1 MSTDGDSKLR
11 TGVQQRGRCYP
22 IPDARTP
29 AGSRECRIPL
39 HGHSHG
45 NTVFDAQTDYRVN
58 GAARRPRW
66 IGYWQKSCLVGN
78 LLGTG
83 DLTAMLR
90 STVVVAISVAAW
102 VTPSL
107 AQEGPGGDA
116 LAAYV
121 DSLERITTADALDRI
136 EPRWNP
142 AVHYFP
148 VVFGRL
154 RLGFYQLRAAQLSGD
169 IADYKHALETFERT
183 TIEAPNQPEAWYA
196 FGLTNID
203 MRRREFPDRSVTQQ
217 HMSGYT
223 RYYLGGREALLQSLA
238 VEPEFMPSLELLLE
252 IVVEE
257 GDRVQ
262 PAGVLAAMRT
272 AARLMPDDPRP
283 LLVLGRSDRKEGK
296 LNEALARFQH
306 YGAVGGDPGV
316 ARLEASRTLFA
327 LDRTGEAVSAY
338 WSGLKYPGPRGRAL
352 YRTDLSWVAIQS
364 EISAFDRLEVDSL
377 NAWVTDFW
385 ANRDAESVRPT
396 GDRIREHLR
405 RWVLVHRQFRV
416 SRPEGRAPSN
426 PPWLFER
433 PLACTDG
440 RDRSLDGVDFL
451 NPSRPKDLRG
461 WEPFLDNRAP
471 IYMRHG
477 EPIRRVWSNVNA
489 AGGFDPLTVPT
500 LVPGTVARAGFAD
513 IEVPATPHDFLARPQ
528 IWEAWA
534 FWIDGEPRFFSFA
547 GSAALGSGAP
557 TTLSSR
563 VPTRRSEWY
572 WYAMDLLADSFGNF
586 GNQVRRDLA
595 RSRHDALAREAGLPR
610 ALPSTRCTRS
620 YQRWLQRSESD
631 MDLAVH
637 TDGYVLFFPANL
649 FPTIQAYG
657 LPGLHP
663 TADGTI
669 LVVYSVPLEH
679 LIVEKAPDSSPA
691 VSLRFRISALDSTT
705 GQRLWADT
713 TRLFQVPRQAQAGT
727 HLTGYLEMKAPP
739 GSYAIRIAVQQTD
752 SLAGNAVILPEQ
764 VVTWAAGPAL
774 ELSDLITGRHDDNTL
789 YWFGQEPVLLNPLD
803 TFLPDGTVEVFYV
816 QGGLRPG
823 EMYRTTV
830 MLTRLGKD
838 KRLLSLSFEEV
849 AQHGLESKQR
859 GIALQDLEAG
869 TYRLT
874 LTLQELGT
882 TRMVQRQRILN
893 VFQPK

>member
-1 MSTDGDSKLR
+1 MFEG
-11 TGVQQRGRCYP
+11 
-22 IPDARTP
+22 
-29 AGSRECRIPL
+29 
-39 HGHSHG
+39 
-45 NTVFDAQTDYRVN
+45 QTDYRVN
-58 GAARRPRW
+58 VAARRPPW

-169 IADYKHALETFERT
+169 IADYEHALETFERA
-183 TIEAPNQPEAWYA
+183 TIEAPSQPEAWYA

-203 MRRREFPDRSVTQQ
+203 MRRREFSDRRVTQQ

-283 LLVLGRSDRKEGK
+283 LLVLGRGDRKEGK
-296 LNEALARFQH
+296 LDEALARFQQ

-327 LDRTGEAVSAY
+327 LDRTDEAVSAY

-377 NAWVTDFW
+377 NTWVTDFW

-477 EPIRRVWSNVNA
+477 EPIRRVWSNANA
-489 AGGFDPLTVPT
+489 AGGFDPLAVPT

-513 IEVPATPHDFLARPQ
+513 IEVPATPHDFLAR
-528 IWEAWA
+528 
-534 FWIDGEPRFFSFA
+534 
-547 GSAALGSGAP
+547 SANLGSVGVLDRGRAAVLFLCWLCSPRLRSADDVVVQGADQAVRMVLVRDGSP
-557 TTLSSR
+557 SRFLRQLRQPSSTG
-563 VPTRRSEWY
+563 PGP
-572 WYAMDLLADSFGNF
+572 LAPRCVS
-586 GNQVRRDLA
+586 A
-595 RSRHDALAREAGLPR
+595 RSRPFPGVTQYPLHAFVSAVAPALRVGYGSRGTHRRLRPVLSRQPVSDDTSLRATGTPSHRRRNHSGGL
-610 ALPSTRCTRS
+610 LGSTRKPDRRESTRQFAS
-620 YQRWLQRSESD
+620 CL
-631 MDLAVH
+631 
-637 TDGYVLFFPANL
+637 
-649 FPTIQAYG
+649 PTF
-657 LPGLHP
+657 PGL
-663 TADGTI
+663 
-669 LVVYSVPLEH
+669 
-679 LIVEKAPDSSPA
+679 
-691 VSLRFRISALDSTT
+691 
-705 GQRLWADT
+705 
-713 TRLFQVPRQAQAGT
+713 
-727 HLTGYLEMKAPP
+727 
-739 GSYAIRIAVQQTD
+739 
-752 SLAGNAVILPEQ
+752 
-764 VVTWAAGPAL
+764 GP
-774 ELSDLITGRHDDNTL
+774 
-789 YWFGQEPVLLNPLD
+789 
-803 TFLPDGTVEVFYV
+803 
-816 QGGLRPG
+816 
-823 EMYRTTV
+823 
-830 MLTRLGKD
+830 
-838 KRLLSLSFEEV
+838 
-849 AQHGLESKQR
+849 
-859 GIALQDLEAG
+859 
-869 TYRLT
+869 
-874 LTLQELGT
+874 
-882 TRMVQRQRILN
+882 
-893 VFQPK
+893 